1 MNVEQLLRDAVQAGA
16 SDIFIVVGLP
26 LAVKVQGEL
35 QRIAPE
41 DANADPLQTQTLVEQ
56 IYVLANRDLRFLRE
70 EGDDDFAFSLR
81 GVSRF
86 RASTYRQRGTLA
98 AVVRVVRFSL
108 PDPTELGL
116 PAVLNSLADRTKGM
130 ILVTG
135 PAGSGKSTTLAC
147 MIDHINQTRAG
158 HIITLEDPI
167 EFLHSHR
174 RSIVS
179 QREVRLD
186 TNSYV
191 AALRASLRQAPDVIL
206 LGEMRDHE
214 TMAVAMTAAET
225 GHLLLSTLH
234 TVGAANAVDR
244 IVDAFPTGQQAQIRV
259 QLAQV
264 LQAVISQQLI
274 PAVGGGVAPAFEVM
288 IVNVA
293 IRNMI
298 REAKTHQIET
308 VIQSA
313 AAEGMC
319 TMDASLQALC
329 EQGRIL
335 RRDALLYSLNPDALA
350 RRLGPA

>member
-35 QRIAPE
+35 RRIAPE

-186 TNSYV
+186 TSSYV